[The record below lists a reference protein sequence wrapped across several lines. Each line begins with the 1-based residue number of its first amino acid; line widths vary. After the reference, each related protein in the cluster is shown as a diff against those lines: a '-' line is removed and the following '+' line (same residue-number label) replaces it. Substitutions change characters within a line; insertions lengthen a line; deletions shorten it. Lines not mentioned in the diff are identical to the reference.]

1 MQANELRIGNWVRQ
15 RESDT
20 YIQIEQYLLC
30 NEELCH
36 YQPIPLTE
44 EWLLKF
50 GFEIK
55 LDNFN
60 WNAGI
65 GINEIGDFK
74 LALRYTYDFGWFYK
88 SRCTPIKYVHQ
99 LQNLYWVLCSE
110 ELTDALNDK
119 AKGELLMK
127 VATKLTDN
135 QKSIPHDFNQII
147 TENFNDLI

>member
-1 MQANELRIGNWVRQ
+1 MKANELRIGNLVL
-15 RESDT
+15 SKGVPV
-20 YIQIEQYLLC
+20 QIEEIMWETVRHCFGEFPIDYV
-30 NEELCH
+30 E
-36 YQPIPLTE
+36 PIPLTE

-74 LALRYTYDFGWFYK
+74 LALRHTDNFGWFYK

-99 LQNLYWVLCSE
+99 LQNLYFALTGE
-110 ELTDALNDK
+110 ELTEGGDK
-119 AKGELLMK
+119 
-127 VATKLTDN
+127 
-135 QKSIPHDFNQII
+135 
-147 TENFNDLI
+147 